1 MMAFRNIYVKGD
13 DILRKKAKE
22 VKEITPRIITL
33 LEDMKDTMEKE
44 NGVGIAAPQVGVSRR
59 VCIVAPSEDRFIE
72 MINPVI
78 LEADGEQVGIEGCL
92 SVPDVVGQV
101 TRPQKVVVE
110 YQNRN
115 GEKIKEEFLDFEAVV
130 VSHEIDHLEG
140 VLYTDK
146 AVNIQGVEI

>member
-1 MMAFRNIYVKGD
+1 MAFRNIYVKGD

-146 AVNIQGVEI
+146 AVNIQGVEV